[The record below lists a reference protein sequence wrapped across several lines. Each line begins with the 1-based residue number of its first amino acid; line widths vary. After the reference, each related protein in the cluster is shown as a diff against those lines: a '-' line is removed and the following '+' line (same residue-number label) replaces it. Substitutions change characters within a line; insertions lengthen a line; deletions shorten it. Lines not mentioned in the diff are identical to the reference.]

1 MTNPDSYTVVM
12 PRLGLTMVEATL
24 VEWCKQDGDWVEKGE
39 LLFTFES
46 DKATLELEAPVSGR
60 LHILVPVGQTV
71 PVNTPVAVLGEAI
84 SASVATPTVQPEAH
98 ANTSPLA
105 EALPRYEAV
114 RATPKAR
121 QQAQRQGLSLDG
133 IRGSGPRG
141 MIVSADLTQAEAANA
156 SPVARRMAAELG
168 LDLHTVEGTGPR
180 GQITRQDVE
189 RYLKQVAPLSKPAPT
204 ASSETTPLSGLR
216 AITAER
222 LAQGWRERPQVT
234 LMTDADATN
243 LVSAR
248 EQALVGLGEKV
259 SYDALLVM
267 IVARALQEFPYMN
280 VRLTER
286 GIEALPQINIGV
298 AVDTD
303 RGLLVPVI
311 RDAGHKSLREIN
323 RTLQTLA
330 ERALAGRSLPD
341 DLTGGTFTITNLGM
355 YGIDAFTPIINPPEC
370 AILGVGRI
378 VARPVG
384 LNGQIVLRQMMV
396 LSLSF
401 DHRLVDGAPAARFL
415 ARIRQ
420 LIENPL
426 ILML

>member
-1 MTNPDSYTVVM
+1 
-12 PRLGLTMVEATL
+12 MVEATV
-24 VEWCKQDGDWVEKGE
+24 VEWCKQDGEWVEKGE

-60 LHILVPVGQTV
+60 LRILVPAGQTV

-84 SASVATPTVQPEAH
+84 SASATASAVQPESH
-98 ANTSPLA
+98 TNTPPLA
-105 EALPRYEAV
+105 EALPRYETV

-121 QQAQRQGLSLDG
+121 QQARQQGISLDG

-141 MIVSADLTQAEAANA
+141 MIVSADLTQVEAANA

-168 LDLHTVEGTGPR
+168 LDLRTIEGTGPR

-189 RYLKQVAPLSKPAPT
+189 RHLQQVAPPSKPAFT

-216 AITAER
+216 AIIAER

-234 LMTDADATN
+234 LTTEADATN

-248 EQALVGLGEKV
+248 EQALAGLGEKV

-286 GIEALPQINIGV
+286 GVEALPQINIGV

-311 RDAGHKSLREIN
+311 RDAAHRPLREIN
-323 RTLQTLA
+323 RTLQALA
-330 ERALAGRSLPD
+330 ERALAGCSLPD
-341 DLTGGTFTITNLGM
+341 DLTDGTFTITNLGM

-384 LNGQIVLRQMMV
+384 LDGQIVLRQMMV